1 MNRAECLACAGRGGR
16 QVIACRLTNRFSRR
30 AHCAARCGA
39 PLGRAAELQIRY
51 TAAAIVLAH
60 ETPLPPSSRFDG
72 AQDMKSDLFACSGNR
87 SICHLIGPKARG
99 RCESGLWQ
107 APGVNPVN
115 TAGRGG
121 HTVVAVPYNQSLKR
135 TRPLC
140 HWLPFD
146 PSTAIGCGSAAGAR
160 AA

>member
-1 MNRAECLACAGRGGR
+1 MSKN
-16 QVIACRLTNRFSRR
+16 TS
-30 AHCAARCGA
+30 
-39 PLGRAAELQIRY
+39 Y
-51 TAAAIVLAH
+51 TAAANVLAH
-60 ETPLPPSSRFDG
+60 ATPLPPSSRFDG
-72 AQDMKSDLFACSGNR
+72 AQDMKGDLFACSGNR
-87 SICHLIGPKARG
+87 SFCHLIGPKAWG
-99 RCESGLWQ
+99 SGEPGLWQ
-107 APGVNPVN
+107 APGVIASN

-146 PSTAIGCGSAAGAR
+146 PSTAIGFGGVAGAR